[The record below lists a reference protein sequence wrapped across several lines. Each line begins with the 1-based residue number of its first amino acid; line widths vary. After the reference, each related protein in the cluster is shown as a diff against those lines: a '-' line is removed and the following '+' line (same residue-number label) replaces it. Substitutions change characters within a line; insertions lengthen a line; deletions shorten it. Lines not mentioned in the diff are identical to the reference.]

1 MPSAVIASAFRRVG
15 AATIGVIARLG
26 FLARFFVAVLVH
38 SPAAFRRLQLTLRE
52 IYFSG
57 VLSLVIIAGIIA
69 VLANKPTII
78 KNFFSGSNSLLGTA
92 LKGGN

>member
-1 MPSAVIASAFRRVG
+1 MKSI
-15 AATIGVIARLG
+15 TD
-26 FLARFFVAVLVH
+26 
-38 SPAAFRRLQLTLRE
+38 
-52 IYFSG
+52 